1 MSSPENFAVDR
12 AGVMRHGL
20 FDGFEGY
27 RTPQRQDL
35 HQVLKAGLVIL
46 DANVLLDLYRY
57 GKQARND
64 LLKALR
70 AVGERLWVPH
80 QAAVEFWRNRET
92 LLKDPGGTDQLRKTL
107 ASSEAQLLDSL
118 RQWTNKR
125 SHDRAAHI
133 ELEEIASSAY
143 ESLRQKVSELSDE
156 STATWARDTNTDEVL
171 QGLEIILADKVGKPL
186 TEEQHQA
193 ALDEARRRAEH
204 KIPPGYMDSKKSSDD
219 NAAGD
224 YLIWEQ
230 TLLEASSRKLD
241 VLFISRDTKEDWL
254 RKESGELR
262 GPRLELVQ
270 ELKQRA
276 SVRLY
281 IQSPGGLLELA
292 KETLNVDV
300 HEESVS
306 DADRLSAELGELERK
321 QLLASRWWKDER
333 GWDLGAVSEFMHR
346 LAEDH
351 PITAT
356 VVAAAAHDDAPIDLE
371 LLSSFG
377 IDGSPRSLKQVERS
391 VAEAT
396 ESAAAAGL
404 LPAQAPSV
412 LDRMVLRAP
421 GSDARV
427 TGYRINPAVR
437 ELICDV
443 SDIDEESR
451 LILGLNQID
460 LLDPKSS
467 PENALW

>member
-1 MSSPENFAVDR
+1 MSSLENSSVD
-12 AGVMRHGL
+12 GGDSIQHGL

-35 HQVLKAGLVIL
+35 RQVLKTGLVVL

-80 QAAVEFWRNRET
+80 QAAFEFWRNRET

-107 ASSEAQLLDSL
+107 ASSETQLLDSL

-125 SHDRAAHI
+125 SHDRAAHS
-133 ELEEIASSAY
+133 ELEEIAGGAFD
-143 ESLRQKVSELSDE
+143 SLRRKISELSDE
-156 STATWARDTNTDEVL
+156 STASWARDTNTDEVL
-171 QGLEIILADKVGKPL
+171 QGLENILAGKVGRPL
-186 TEEQHQA
+186 AEEQHQA
-193 ALDEARRRAEH
+193 ALDEARHRAEH
-204 KIPPGYMDSKKSSDD
+204 KIPPGYLDAKKSNEE

-281 IQSPGGLLELA
+281 IQSPSGLLELA

-306 DADRLSAELGELERK
+306 DADRLSVELGELERK

-333 GWDLGAVSEFMHR
+333 GWDVAAVTEFMRH
-346 LAEDH
+346 LAEGH

-356 VVAAAAHDDAPIDLE
+356 LVATAAHDEVPVDRD
-371 LLSSFG
+371 LLSYFE
-377 IDGSPRSLKQVERS
+377 IEDTPKSLKLLERS

-396 ESAAAAGL
+396 ETAAAAGL

-427 TGYRINPAVR
+427 TGYRINPR
-437 ELICDV
+437 CG
-443 SDIDEESR
+443 S
-451 LILGLNQID
+451 
-460 LLDPKSS
+460 
-467 PENALW
+467 